1 MAEQNDVGR
10 PTVMTDEV
18 LRKLKEAFAFGC
30 TDEEACYYAEI
41 GKTALYDYQNE
52 HPEFTEQKEALKQRP
67 ILLARQEVINGLKGN
82 PELALKFLERKK
94 KDEFSLRKEFA
105 GVKEQPLIDANDPKV
120 LTTLLKVA
128 QELSENASSID
139 TTPTEPKKVSKT
151 TN

>member
-1 MAEQNDVGR
+1 MAKQNEGGR
-10 PTVMTDEV
+10 PTVMTEQTV
-18 LRKLKEAFAFGC
+18 QKLKEAFAFGC
-30 TDEEACYYAEI
+30 SDEEACFYSGIA
-41 GKTALYDYQNE
+41 KQTLYNYQKE
-52 HPEFTEQKEALKQRP
+52 HPEFIDHKEALKQRP